1 MKTSEELLMK
11 IRAGA
16 ARHLAR
22 YVESDGEDGYMY
34 KGAPIL
40 ILTATGRRSGEPR
53 STPLIFGRDGDRFIV
68 IASLGGS
75 DDDPGWY
82 RNLTANPDA
91 HVQVKGE
98 RFAVRARTAEAEER
112 ARLWRAHGERLSAV
126 RRVPGADGAP
136 DSRRRARA
144 ALTPLG
150 NGDDSCHCRTSR
162 TSSS

>member
-1 MKTSEELLMK
+1 MKTSDELLTK
-11 IRAGA
+11 IRAGS

-22 YVESDGEDGYMY
+22 YVESDGEDGYIY

-75 DDDPGWY
+75 DDHPGWY
-82 RNLTANPDA
+82 RNLNANPDA

-98 RFAVRARTAEAEER
+98 SFAVHARTAEGEER
-112 ARLWRAHGERLSAV
+112 ARLWELMVHGYPPYAEYQARTERRIPVVVLEP
-126 RRVPGADGAP
+126 R
-136 DSRRRARA
+136 
-144 ALTPLG
+144 
-150 NGDDSCHCRTSR
+150 
-162 TSSS
+162 

>member
-1 MKTSEELLMK
+1 VKTSDELLGK

-22 YVESDGEDGYMY
+22 YIETDGEDGYIY
-34 KGAPIL
+34 NGVPSL

-75 DDDPGWY
+75 DEDPGWY
-82 RNLTANPDA
+82 RNLAANPDA

-98 RFAVRARTAEAEER
+98 HFSVRARTAEAEER
-112 ARLWRAHGERLSAV
+112 ARLWELMVEGYPPYADYQARTERRIPVVVLEP
-126 RRVPGADGAP
+126 R
-136 DSRRRARA
+136 
-144 ALTPLG
+144 
-150 NGDDSCHCRTSR
+150 
-162 TSSS
+162 